1 MPPLLGCQK
10 ISKRFGT
17 TPLFADLSLAI
28 EEGDRIGLVGRN
40 GSGKSTLVRVLA
52 GIEEPDAGVVSFR
65 RLARLAYVPQ
75 HPQFPPDRS
84 VAAIVEAALD
94 DAHVDEAERTARVRS
109 TLGRSGFAAAEATPA
124 TLSGGWQ
131 KRLAVACALVNR
143 PELLLLDEPTNHL
156 DLDGILWLE
165 EMLATEPAAFLVV
178 SHDRWF
184 LEHVVRR
191 VMDLDPVHAGGFFE
205 TRGSYSEFLERKDA
219 ALHEQARW
227 QETLAN
233 QVRREIEWLRRGPKA
248 RTTKAQARIDNA
260 DKLIDELA
268 KVQAR
273 QQTNIAA
280 IEFAATDRRTK
291 RLVVAE
297 HVRKSFGDRRLIDD
311 LSFVLSPGTR
321 LGLLGPNGSGKST
334 LIRLITGEL
343 DPDGGRIEHADDL
356 RIVTLDQQRSGFDP
370 ATTLRRALAP
380 QGDQVIFGGRP
391 IHVAAWARRF
401 LFPPE
406 ALGMP
411 VGRLSGGEQ
420 ARVHVAALM
429 LRPADVL
436 MLDEPTNDL
445 DIATLEV
452 LEESLV
458 EFPGAVVLVTHDRF
472 LFERV
477 STTVLAL
484 DGKGAVTPFADYSQW
499 EAARRAR
506 PAIDAKPSP
515 QRRVVTKSGARRLT
529 WAEQRE
535 WDGMESAIL
544 AAEEAVATCQAAT
557 LDPMVA
563 ANAGELA
570 ARCRALEEAQQTVE
584 RLYVR
589 WAELEAKRC

>member
-1 MPPLLGCQK
+1 MPLLLGCRK

-28 EEGDRIGLVGRN
+28 EEGDRIGLVGPN

-84 VAAIVEAALD
+84 LAAVLEAALD
-94 DAHVDEAERTARVRS
+94 DPHVDEAGRTARVRS
-109 TLGRSGFAAAEATPA
+109 TLGRSGFAHPEVTPA

-131 KRLAVACALVNR
+131 KRLAVACALVNQ

-165 EMLATEPAAFLVV
+165 GMLATEPAAFLVV

-233 QVRREIEWLRRGPKA
+233 QVRREIAWLRRGPKA
-248 RTTKAQARIDNA
+248 RTTKAQARIDDA
-260 DKLIDELA
+260 GEMIEELA

-273 QQTNIAA
+273 QQQNTAA

-297 HVRKSFGDRRLIDD
+297 HVRKGFGDRCLIDD

-380 QGDQVIFGGRP
+380 EGDQVIFGGRP

-411 VGRLSGGEQ
+411 LGRLSGGEQ

-484 DGKGAVTPFADYSQW
+484 DGRGAVTPFADYSQW
-499 EAARRAR
+499 DAARRACS
-506 PAIDAKPSP
+506 AIDAKPSP

-570 ARCRALEEAQQTVE
+570 ARCRALEEAEQTVE
-584 RLYVR
+584 RLYAR
-589 WAELEAKRC
+589 WAELEAKRG